1 MKIGTEQLEAF
12 MLERFLSD
20 NITSTGPHLL
30 FAGQDT
36 SSLATQYG
44 TPLYLMDEERIR
56 ENCRTYVRAIRSG
69 FGKGTVLYAAK
80 AACFTQILRIIKDE
94 EMSLDVVSAGE
105 IHTALCA
112 GFPMEHVWFHSSN
125 KTDADIRY
133 AISNGVG
140 HFIVDSLE
148 ELEAIDRIAGERGV
162 VQPVLLRLTPGID
175 PHTFAAVATGT
186 VDSKFGIPLVGG
198 QAEAASLSALS
209 KPNIRL
215 DGYHCH
221 VGSQVFDSDVFFQCA
236 DVMLDFI
243 SAFHS
248 KTGYL
253 PAVLNLGGGYGVAYR
268 LSDPAIDIE
277 ENILSVSRYVRQAC
291 ARRGLPVPEI
301 LLEPGR
307 SIVADAG
314 MTLYTVGMVKRIP
327 GLINYVSIDGGMADN
342 IRYALYGAPYTVLP
356 ASRMDEPREL
366 VATVVG
372 RCCESDDVIQ
382 PSVPL
387 PESISRGDL
396 IAVCTTG
403 AYNYSMASNYN
414 RLPRPPIVMLRS
426 GSSYIAVKRETFED
440 LTRLDQ

>member
-1 MKIGTEQLEAF
+1 MR
-12 MLERFLSD
+12 ERFLSD
-20 NITSTGPHLL
+20 NITSSGPHLM

-36 SSLATQYG
+36 ASLAKQYG
-44 TPLYLMDEERIR
+44 TPLYLMDEDRIR
-56 ENCRTYVRAIRSG
+56 KNCRTYVHALQTG
-69 FGKGTVLYAAK
+69 FGKGTALYAAK
-80 AACFTQILRIIKDE
+80 AACFTQILRIINE
-94 EMSLDVVSAGE
+94 ENMSLDVVSSGE

-112 GFPMEHVWFHSSN
+112 GFPMNRVWFHSSN
-125 KTDADIRY
+125 KTDADIGY
-133 AISNGVG
+133 AIDHGVG
-140 HFIVDSLE
+140 HFIVDSTE
-148 ELEAIDRIAGERGV
+148 ELESIDRIAGEKGV
-162 VQPVLLRLTPGID
+162 VQSVLLRLTPGID

-186 VDSKFGIPLVGG
+186 VDSKFGIPLVDG
-198 QAEAASLSALS
+198 QAESASFSALS

-215 DGYHCH
+215 RGFHCH
-221 VGSQVFDSDVFFQCA
+221 VGSQVFDSDVFYQCA

-243 SAFHS
+243 SAFCAKS
-248 KTGYL
+248 GYL
-253 PAVLNLGGGYGVAYR
+253 PDVLNLGGGYGVAYR
-268 LSDPAIDIE
+268 TSDPVIDIE
-277 ENILSVSRYVRQAC
+277 ENILSVSRYVKHAC
-291 ARRGLPVPEI
+291 EKRGLPVPEI

-327 GLINYVSIDGGMADN
+327 GLVNYVSIDGGMADN

-356 ASRMDEPREL
+356 ANRMNEPREL
-366 VATVVG
+366 TATVVG
-372 RCCESDDVIQ
+372 RCCESDDIIQ

-426 GSSYIAVKRETFED
+426 GSSYIAVKRETFDD

>member
-1 MKIGTEQLEAF
+1 M
-12 MLERFLSD
+12 
-20 NITSTGPHLL
+20 
-30 FAGQDT
+30 
-36 SSLATQYG
+36 
-44 TPLYLMDEERIR
+44 
-56 ENCRTYVRAIRSG
+56 
-69 FGKGTVLYAAK
+69 
-80 AACFTQILRIIKDE
+80 LRIIRE
-94 EMSLDVVSAGE
+94 EDMSLDVVSAGE

-112 GFPMEHVWFHSSN
+112 DFPMERVWFHSSN
-125 KTDADIRY
+125 KTDADIEY

-140 HFIVDSLE
+140 HFIVDNLE
-148 ELEAIDRIAGERGV
+148 ELEAIDRIAGERGI
-162 VQPVLLRLTPGID
+162 VQPILLRLTPGID

-198 QAEAASLSALS
+198 QAESAALSALS

-221 VGSQVFDSDVFFQCA
+221 VGSQVFDSEVFFQCA

-243 SAFHS
+243 SAFHA

-253 PAVLNLGGGYGVAYR
+253 PDVLNLGGGYGVAYR
-268 LSDPAIDIE
+268 LSDPVINIE
-277 ENILSVSRYVRQAC
+277 ENILSVSRYIRQAC
-291 ARRGLPVPEI
+291 SLRSLPVPEI
-301 LLEPGR
+301 LFEPGR

-314 MTLYTVGMVKRIP
+314 MTLYTVGMVKKIP

-366 VATVVG
+366 IATVVG

-426 GSSYIAVKRETFED
+426 GSSYVAVKRETFDD
-440 LTRLDQ
+440 LTKLDQ